1 MKKPNQKLL
10 KENRIKALYLQGKYL
25 AKIFL
30 FFPHTYFKRVVF
42 GNDPI
47 WRDFF
52 FESWGFLPRNLRNL
66 AAKKKNIWINTDAG
80 GELIQINSFCR
91 LIKKEFPNYNLFLS
105 THNYQAFKLAQKIEG
120 LDFVFF
126 SPWDIKL
133 SVKRILRYINPKI
146 LIIIENVIAPLLL
159 KQAYKI
165 GCQTILCN
173 GFMSKGI
180 DRSPFLKRAMAFKFY
195 NHFSSLGVRNKEDSD
210 GYKKLGANPNN
221 IKILG
226 DMRYDVEYFRISSKE
241 KERMAQNLGI
251 KNDNLVLIAGSTHPG
266 EDEII
271 IDAYLIT
278 KEKIPELRLILA
290 PRFFSFIPRVEKYLR
305 KRRLNF
311 VRKSK
316 LGESVSGEEVIIL
329 DTFGDLAH
337 LYAIASFAFVG
348 SSLFDNWGGHNVIE
362 SLIQG
367 IPIFYGPN
375 VTKDREIIEELQD
388 VWNGFEIRSSKELA
402 KGIIYLY
409 RHPEMIRRI
418 RNKCDEI
425 VEKNKNSA
433 KKHIHF
439 IKEISGE

>member
-1 MKKPNQKLL
+1 MK
-10 KENRIKALYLQGKYL
+10 NRIVVFYQHGKYL
-25 AKIFL
+25 AKIFF
-30 FFPHTYFKRVVF
+30 FFPYTYLRRVVF

-47 WRDFF
+47 WREFF
-52 FESWGFLPRNLRNL
+52 FNSWGFLPKDLRNL

-80 GELIQINSFCR
+80 GELTQISSFCR
-91 LIKKEFPNYNLFLS
+91 LCKKEFPDHNLFLS
-105 THNYQAFKLAQKIEG
+105 THNYHAFKFAQKIEG
-120 LDFVFF
+120 PDFVFF

-133 SVKRILRYINPKI
+133 SVNRILRYINPKI

-159 KQAYKI
+159 KQAYKK

-173 GFMSKGI
+173 GFMSKGV
-180 DRSPFLKRAMAFKFY
+180 DRAPFLKRAMALKFY
-195 NHFSSLGVRNKEDSD
+195 NYFSYLGVRNKEDSE

-226 DMRYDVEYFRISSKE
+226 DMRYDVEYLCISSKE
-241 KERMAQNLGI
+241 KERMIQDLGI
-251 KNDNLVLIAGSTHPG
+251 KNGNPLLIAGSTHPG

-271 IDAYLIT
+271 IDAYKIT
-278 KEKIPELRLILA
+278 KEEIPEFRMMLA
-290 PRFFSFIPRVEKYLR
+290 PRFLSFIPRVEKYLR
-305 KRRLNF
+305 IKGLNF
-311 VRKSK
+311 IRKSK
-316 LGESVSGEEVIIL
+316 LGESENGEEVIIL
-329 DTFGDLAH
+329 DTFGELPH

-348 SSLFDNWGGHNVIE
+348 SSLLDNWGGHNVIE

-375 VTKDREIIEELQD
+375 VTKDRDLIEELRD

-409 RHPEMIRRI
+409 RHPEIMGRI

-425 VEKNKNSA
+425 VERNKYSA
-433 KKHIHF
+433 KKHILF
-439 IKEISGE
+439 IKEVLGE